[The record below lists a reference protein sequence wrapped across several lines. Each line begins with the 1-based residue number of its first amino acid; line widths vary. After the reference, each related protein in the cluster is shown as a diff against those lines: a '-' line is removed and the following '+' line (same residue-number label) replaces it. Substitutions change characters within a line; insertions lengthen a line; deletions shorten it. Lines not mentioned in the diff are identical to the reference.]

1 MNKEEMEL
9 YIHTMKLKA
18 AILKDVS
25 ETEHGKEIVT
35 FIQVMMAIGID
46 LGRYCERR
54 DIPTPTDLDSLLAL
68 VIKVGVDK
76 SEEEGGTEWL
86 DKLMELFNDFL

>member
-18 AILKDVS
+18 AILKDVAD
-25 ETEHGKEIVT
+25 TEHGKEIVT

-54 DIPTPTDLDSLLAL
+54 DIPTPTDLESLLAL

-86 DKLMELFNDFL
+86 DKLMELFNNFM